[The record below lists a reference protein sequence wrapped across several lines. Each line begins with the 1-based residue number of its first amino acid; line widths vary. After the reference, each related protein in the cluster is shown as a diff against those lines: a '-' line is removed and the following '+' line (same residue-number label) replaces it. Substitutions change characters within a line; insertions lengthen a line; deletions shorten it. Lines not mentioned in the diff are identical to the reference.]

1 MYNNGS
7 GFRFI
12 PLVIGLL
19 AVLFF
24 AAKGCQTGPFGR
36 KQLISVSPAQ
46 ELQLGK
52 QAYQQILSQ
61 SQVVNDRDAL
71 PRAVVGVGNRLAT
84 AAKHPTIVKAL
95 HLTGDRRF
103 EWEYHVVVDRQ
114 INAFCLPGGKV
125 VVNTGIIDVC
135 DTEAGLAV
143 VMGHE
148 IGHALARHGVERMS
162 QAKLKQI
169 GLTAAAFSLSGL
181 DYRQQQTIMGMLGA
195 GARFGIE
202 LPFSRDNESEADR
215 IGVMLMAVAGYD
227 PNEAAK
233 FWIRMARA
241 TGGNKGSSFAST
253 HPSHEQR
260 QRDLETWADDPE
272 VRELFR
278 ASTKADGE
286 RKLPRVGE
294 RGPISPVRP
303 GSDAPAPKPKPK
315 PPQGGSVEFK

>member
-1 MYNNGS
+1 MSNHGS

-12 PLVIGLL
+12 PLVLGLL

-24 AAKGCQTGPFGR
+24 TAKGCQTGPFGR
-36 KQLISVSPAQ
+36 KQLINVSPAQ

-61 SQVVNDRDAL
+61 SQVVNPRDPL
-71 PRAVVGVGNRLAT
+71 PRTVGQIGDRLAH
-84 AAKHPTIVKAL
+84 AAKHPSLVQAL
-95 HLTGDRRF
+95 RLTSDRRF

-162 QAKLKQI
+162 QAQLKQI

-215 IGVMLMAVAGYD
+215 IGVLLMAAAGYD

-233 FWIRMARA
+233 FWLRMARA

-260 QRDLETWADDPE
+260 QRDLETWAEDSE
-272 VRELFR
+272 VRELYR
-278 ASTKADGE
+278 ASAKADGQ
-286 RKLPRVGE
+286 RKLPRYGE
-294 RGPISPVRP
+294 RVGPSPTRP
-303 GSDAPAPKPKPK
+303 TLEPPAPKPKSK